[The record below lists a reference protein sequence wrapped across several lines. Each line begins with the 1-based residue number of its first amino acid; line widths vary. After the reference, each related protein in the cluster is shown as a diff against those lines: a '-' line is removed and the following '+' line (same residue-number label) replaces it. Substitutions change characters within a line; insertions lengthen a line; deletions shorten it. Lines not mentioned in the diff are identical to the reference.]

1 MVRQP
6 WFVEHRA
13 WAELQLAMVVC
24 RHSQDTREQS
34 SADQSILHC
43 LLR

>member
-1 MVRQP
+1 MERRVR
-6 WFVEHRA
+6 
-13 WAELQLAMVVC
+13 AELQLAMVVC

-34 SADQSILHC
+34 SADQNILHC